1 MKFKKLKLQWIEN
14 EMTEWVGKKATS
26 ALTDVIESKLVYL
39 IIVKISNFSCYYCV
53 IVKSI
58 IFYDET
64 NIHHQKIMFM
74 PNKWIHFNIAEL
86 LNRQMDERVL
96 AWILDKILTSGI
108 KIITHR
114 SIRYRTITH
123 WLKINKLTVLHVNWN
138 R

>member
-1 MKFKKLKLQWIEN
+1 M
-14 EMTEWVGKKATS
+14 
-26 ALTDVIESKLVYL
+26 
-39 IIVKISNFSCYYCV
+39 KISNFSCYYCV

-114 SIRYRTITH
+114 SIRYRTVTH
-123 WLKINKLTVLHVNWN
+123 WLIYNKLTVLHVNWN
-138 R
+138 RSQIYKTTWNCGYTTIYNRLQYNIPTNLCWLLAKKNRCWS